1 MQHKD
6 IFNFNNPDFSQPIS
20 ILEEEDYINY
30 NYDEL
35 PLQRLPEELDRFTSL
50 GAIGIALNGLG
61 KRVESEH
68 ILKRL

>member
-1 MQHKD
+1 MLHKD
-6 IFNFNNPDFSQPIS
+6 ILNYNNPDFSQPIS
-20 ILEEEDYINY
+20 ILEEIDFINY

-35 PLQRLPEELDRFTSL
+35 PLQRLPEELDRYTSL

-61 KRVESEH
+61 KRIESEH

>member
-6 IFNFNNPDFSQPIS
+6 IFNFNNPDFAQPIS
-20 ILEEEDYINY
+20 ILEEEEFINY

-35 PLQRLPEELDRFTSL
+35 PLQRLPNELDRFASL